1 MRYNHLDMLPEKAF
15 QPVGKRMT
23 LEGGGK
29 GGGAPAP
36 SSQTVTNTSIPEY
49 ARPYVE
55 RMLGKTEALTDINQ
69 NPYQTYGGQRIAEFS
84 PLQKQAFGNV
94 ANMQTAPQL
103 GQATDFAGMSGIGSL
118 GTAAQMA
125 GAGNQYNQMATS
137 PYATQAFMN
146 PYLNASLQ
154 PQLQEIGRQYD
165 ITGQQEKSRATGQ
178 GAFGGNR
185 QALMQSENARNRNM
199 AMNQTIG
206 QGYDKAFQA
215 AQQAQQFGANLGLQ
229 GLQGALSG
237 YGQAG
242 AAAGTLGQL
251 GQTQFGQQ
259 QGINTAQQ
267 QVGAVQQAQA
277 QQNLD
282 QGYQDFLKQQN
293 YPYQQLAFMSDMT
306 RGLPLSQ
313 SAATQYTAPP
323 SMVSQ
328 LGGLGMAGLGAYG
341 AAGGFKKDGGIISSY
356 KEGGKIGYNT
366 GGDISMMSD
375 EQLTEL
381 LGNPQLNPMEMKAVE
396 DMLALR
402 RRMEINP
409 QSAAIMNQDRSGI
422 GAIATGDMVPEDMA
436 GGGIIAFKD
445 KGAVKDTAI
454 DDEGTLQSEIAKLR
468 GSLLDKPTF
477 SQSDK
482 MQAALAEEIKSAKE
496 AAPWNFIRDLGVGTM
511 AGTSQF
517 GLSNLGGGASYANT
531 EAGKRAAIES
541 ENKKLAM
548 QQQVEAEKAELAR
561 KSGIL
566 NNMQTSLTQTQ
577 NKKLGLAQIAATKEA
592 ANQSRLDALD
602 VRNQISAAANFRSA
616 FEDTYK
622 KLSDINSDPLK
633 TRPDEKLSDE
643 QITAK
648 AKVLAFAILP
658 KEHQQFYSQYA
669 QPNKVD
675 VASLSPY
682 EQYKTRFKEYSGN
695 PEKQKQLTEF
705 FRSKGVIK

>member
-1 MRYNHLDMLPEKAF
+1 
-15 QPVGKRMT
+15 
-23 LEGGGK
+23 
-29 GGGAPAP
+29 
-36 SSQTVTNTSIPEY
+36 
-49 ARPYVE
+49 
-55 RMLGKTEALTDINQ
+55 
-69 NPYQTYGGQRIAEFS
+69 
-84 PLQKQAFGNV
+84 
-94 ANMQTAPQL
+94 
-103 GQATDFAGMSGIGSL
+103 MSGIGSL

-422 GAIATGDMVPEDMA
+422 GAISTGDMVPEDMA